1 MDFEKGETVVYGASG
16 VCVIEDIRDI
26 SFYHESPQKYYVMK
40 QLFVKQAQ
48 VMYVPYDN
56 EKCKA
61 KIRPVMSKEEAME
74 LIYSID
80 ISDTN
85 WIDDRLKRKNI
96 YGSMITKGEHKEIIQ
111 VINNLYAQQ
120 QRLEDSGKT
129 LNQQDEKMLFD
140 ARHRID
146 AEFAVAL
153 DIDPSEVEDFILQN
167 ARKT

>member
-1 MDFEKGETVVYGASG
+1 MDFVKGDTVVYGASG
-16 VCVIEDIRDI
+16 VCEIEDIRDI
-26 SFYHESPQKYYVMK
+26 SFYHEAPQKYFVMK
-40 QLFVKQAQ
+40 PLFVKQAQ

-61 KIRPVMSKEEAME
+61 RIRPVITKDEAME

-85 WIDDRLKRKNI
+85 WIEDRNARKNT
-96 YGSMITKGEHKEIIQ
+96 YGTMITKGDRKDIIQ
-111 VINNLYAQQ
+111 VINNLYAHQ
-120 QRLEDSGKT
+120 QRLEDCGKT
-129 LNQQDEKMLFD
+129 LNQQDEKMLND

-153 DIDPSEVEDFILQN
+153 DIDPKDVPDFILEN